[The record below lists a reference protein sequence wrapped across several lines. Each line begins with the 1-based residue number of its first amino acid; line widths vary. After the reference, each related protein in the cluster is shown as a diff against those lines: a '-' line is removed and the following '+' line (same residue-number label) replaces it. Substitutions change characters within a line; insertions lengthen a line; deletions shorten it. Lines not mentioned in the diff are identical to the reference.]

1 MLLLLLLPA
10 AVALSFERK
19 ETSRRPPLDRTE
31 ESEPGVRNE
40 DEKVGERKIQWIRRR
55 SPPGPRA
62 SLWRRNR
69 PRPWLS
75 LGTCYSSSPLGSEST
90 SRWSPRGEK
99 EASGPTDFDRGERTF
114 EISFP
119 RRCSRELFPP
129 KSRKYNTH
137 RAVPCVWMLVTS
149 GFLETRL
156 IKVSFCLIENGRS
169 IEWSKVLF
177 SRQTVSSEPGRDQH
191 LLGETRKFEPRLSE
205 SDAP

>member
-1 MLLLLLLPA
+1 M
-10 AVALSFERK
+10 ALSFERK
-19 ETSRRPPLDRTE
+19 EKNESSPPSRSDGV
-31 ESEPGVRNE
+31 SEPGVRNE
-40 DEKVGERKIQWIRRR
+40 DEKEKIQWIRRR

-169 IEWSKVLF
+169 IEWTREP